1 MLNPKRMLSRIGTAS
16 VLLMMPVLAAFAQ
29 TGAIDVL
36 AAKRFGM
43 PVISSGDNVPDF
55 EPMDDR
61 MDLLLIALH
70 KNIGLSE
77 FGAKMGFNRAK
88 IDKLLRFL
96 EEKNFAHRVGGRY
109 KPAVFIADAED
120 GRRLFEYALP
130 ISKEIVKA
138 IGESL
143 PSILEQFSRTDMS
156 RGRRFE
162 SWAFFILSDVLLDN
176 WQIDRVERDF
186 LKTKSRPLR
195 NGKNYYTAF
204 LEKNAKNE
212 PFGIYGNQVGAPG
225 VYGNNRWR
233 VEATTTG
240 NRISAS
246 DGVVLEK
253 MAEDFSPRLL
263 GILEGTRPYAEK
275 VFVDSGYSKE
285 VAFNEFYIWWY
296 HFIYTR
302 ATDLMAEAGLLSVPA
317 DGNFLYQMTQ
327 N

>member
-1 MLNPKRMLSRIGTAS
+1 MDKRLKAGIGVA
-16 VLLMMPVLAAFAQ
+16 LALWMMPAP
-29 TGAIDVL
+29 GASGQANPLDAI

-43 PVISSGDNVPDF
+43 PIISRGDNVPDF
-55 EPMDDR
+55 EPMGDR

-70 KNIGLSE
+70 KNIALSE
-77 FGAKMGFNRAK
+77 FEAKMGFNQAK
-88 IDKLLRFL
+88 VDRLLRFL
-96 EEKNFAHRVGGRY
+96 EKKNFAHRVDG
-109 KPAVFIADAED
+109 KPMPSIFIADAED

-212 PFGIYGNQVGAPG
+212 PFGIYGNQFGAPG

-233 VEATTTG
+233 VEATATE

-263 GILEGTRPYAEK
+263 GVLEGARPYAEK
-275 VFVDSGYSKE
+275 VFIDSGYSKE

-296 HFIYTR
+296 HFIYSR
-302 ATDLMAEAGLLSVPA
+302 ATDLMAEAGMLSVPA
-317 DGNFLYQMTQ
+317 DGNFLYEMIDH
-327 N
+327 